1 MFQVVPTDASGTV
14 SLNPSSTSILVA
26 ALAKASPL
34 PPARRLL
41 RRASSLGHALENH
54 PALPKRRRITGKS
67 CPRIEFVVP
76 ALKHTSAIQCFA
88 TGTAS
93 SSSSHGTASS
103 LPLGDPKVI
112 LPELDAD
119 DNETQAL
126 YAGYSTHF
134 LKTSYI
140 DRQKIKIWCRSGV
153 MKFHREEVSA

>member
-1 MFQVVPTDASGTV
+1 MFQVVPTDASGTG
-14 SLNPSSTSILVA
+14 SLTTSSTSTLVA

-76 ALKHTSAIQCFA
+76 VLKHTSAIQCFA

-103 LPLGDPKVI
+103 LPLRGPKGNF
-112 LPELDAD
+112 A
-119 DNETQAL
+119 
-126 YAGYSTHF
+126 
-134 LKTSYI
+134 
-140 DRQKIKIWCRSGV
+140 
-153 MKFHREEVSA
+153 